1 MKAGI
6 VTITNGYNYGN
17 RLQNYAVQEALESR
31 KIQAE
36 TIWKTTNV
44 FDTEAPAYIRKL
56 YIKRFLHYHLTKE
69 ENRILNFH
77 RFNKTYIKRSS
88 YMIDEQIPEG
98 LDSAYDYFIAGS
110 DQVWNPY
117 LEYCTAANFL
127 SFTEREKK
135 VALSPSIAIEQIPE
149 KDKENFAKWLKDFR
163 LLSVREEKGA
173 ELIRELT
180 GRNVEVLCDPT
191 MYLSAEKWRN
201 VEKEPKSRLKNSPY
215 ILTYFLGDCEASYK
229 IWIEN
234 LAEKNHMKIFELQ
247 NEENFGIAPDEFL
260 YLIDHAA
267 CVCTD
272 SFHGTVFSLIFHTPF
287 VVFERRDNFKTIGEH
302 FIPGLD
308 RLMQWFDFTYIHR
321 FTTAIL
327 PFTFLGNYIS
337 AVENKWLNEE
347 KMINR
352 KTAKICLTV
361 AILFNCFEIWL
372 AGNMGLSEGTA
383 GSFGVLFVILLLFI
397 VLLQNPL
404 TTEGASKAG
413 KFCRDSSIL
422 IYGLHPL
429 VLEAIARRI
438 DVTLPETM
446 LWAITIIVLC
456 IVNIVWTKL
465 WKMRS

>member
-110 DQVWNPY
+110 DQVWNLY

-287 VVFERRDNFKTIGEH
+287 VVFERRDNFKTMSS
-302 FIPGLD
+302 
-308 RLMQWFDFTYIHR
+308 RLST
-321 FTTAIL
+321 L
-327 PFTFLGNYIS
+327 
-337 AVENKWLNEE
+337 
-347 KMINR
+347 
-352 KTAKICLTV
+352 LT
-361 AILFNCFEIWL
+361 LFNCLERTP
-372 AGNMGLSEGTA
+372 EGVEEQDVFQVNFDYT
-383 GSFGVLFVILLLFI
+383 
-397 VLLQNPL
+397 
-404 TTEGASKAG
+404 
-413 KFCRDSSIL
+413 DM
-422 IYGLHPL
+422 
-429 VLEAIARRI
+429 VLEQERKRFKNFLDRI
-438 DVTLPETM
+438 
-446 LWAITIIVLC
+446 
-456 IVNIVWTKL
+456 
-465 WKMRS
+465 

>member
-287 VVFERRDNFKTIGEH
+287 VVFERRDNFKTI
-302 FIPGLD
+302 
-308 RLMQWFDFTYIHR
+308 
-321 FTTAIL
+321 
-327 PFTFLGNYIS
+327 
-337 AVENKWLNEE
+337 
-347 KMINR
+347 
-352 KTAKICLTV
+352 
-361 AILFNCFEIWL
+361 LFNCFEIWL